1 MYLTSL
7 SIGREFFYRM
17 KNWDHKRSPA
27 RRSDLLLE
35 MHTLM
40 GKFDTLYKDTVY
52 LYNLITS
59 YH

>member
-17 KNWDHKRSPA
+17 KNWGHKRSPA

-40 GKFDTLYKDTVY
+40 GKFDSVQGHSV
-52 LYNLITS
+52 LI
-59 YH
+59 